1 MKLFC
6 GSAGGTPPGGA
17 IILGRFDGMA
27 LTVGVGV
34 GAVDGSTMMLVP
46 MTREV
51 NESVAVATSEII
63 GEPLLVVVGT
73 TGMTI
78 VAESL

>member
-6 GSAGGTPPGGA
+6 GIAGGTPPGGA

-27 LTVGVGV
+27 LAVGVGV

-46 MTREV
+46 MTRDV
-51 NESVAVATSEII
+51 NESVAVAMSETI
-63 GEPLLVVVGT
+63 GVPVVVGT